1 MPQSLQMNFDQLK
14 QFITTHMQMSHIY
27 KPVMLIELLKRNGT
41 ATVDQIAQA
50 ILNHDPTQIDYYS
63 EIVKNMVGRVL
74 TNSRGITEKQN
85 NQYHLIDSYKLTPE
99 QIEQLI
105 LLCYQKIE
113 EYKKKKDGAHWKH
126 RKRTREPVSGT
137 VRYEVLKR
145 ARFRCELC
153 GIPAEEKSLDVDH
166 ITPKSLG
173 GKDDIANYQA
183 LCYTCNAQKNNRD
196 NTDFRGLNTIYEHR
210 EEDCLF
216 CEIQSKDRNRIISK
230 NTLAFAV
237 RDGFPV
243 TEGHTLFIPKRHAL
257 DYFELSQAEINAI
270 NQLMNH
276 QKVLL
281 RHSDRTIE
289 GFNIGMN
296 CCEVAGQTIF
306 HCHVHLIPRRKVD
319 VENQRGGISTSLQVK
334 GFIDSFKTDQG
345 IHL

>member
-1 MPQSLQMNFDQLK
+1 MNFDQLK
-14 QFITTHMQMSHIY
+14 QFITNDMQMQQIY
-27 KPVMLIELLKRNGT
+27 QPVMLIELLKRNGT

-50 ILNHDPTQIDYYS
+50 ILNRDPTQIEYYS

-74 TNSRGITEKQN
+74 TKNRGITEKQN
-85 NQYHLIDSYKLTPE
+85 KQYHLIDSQMLSPE

-105 LLCYQKIE
+105 LLCNQKIE
-113 EYKKKKDGAHWKH
+113 EYESKSDGAHWEH
-126 RKRTREPVSGT
+126 RRRTREPVSGT

-145 ARFRCELC
+145 AKFRCELC

-196 NTDFRGLNTIYEHR
+196 DTDFRGLNTTYEHR
-210 EEDCLF
+210 QDDCLF
-216 CEIQSKDRNRIISK
+216 CDIQSKDRNRIISE
-230 NTLAFAV
+230 NTLAFAI

-243 TEGHTLFIPKRHAL
+243 TDGHTLFIPKRHTA

-270 NQLMNH
+270 NQLMTQ
-276 QKVLL
+276 QKDLL
-281 RHSDRTIE
+281 QHSDKTIE

-296 CCEVAGQTIF
+296 CGEVAGQTIF
-306 HCHVHLIPRRKVD
+306 HCHVHLIPRRKGD
-319 VENQRGGISTSLQVK
+319 VENPRGGVRHIIAGK
-334 GFIDSFKTDQG
+334 GFY
-345 IHL
+345 

>member
-1 MPQSLQMNFDQLK
+1 MNFDQLK
-14 QFITTHMQMSHIY
+14 QFITNDMQMQQIY
-27 KPVMLIELLKRNGT
+27 QPVMLIELLKRNGT

-50 ILNHDPTQIDYYS
+50 ILNRDPTQIEYYS

-74 TNSRGITEKQN
+74 TKNRGITEKQN
-85 NQYHLIDSYKLTPE
+85 KQYHLIDSQMLSPE

-105 LLCYQKIE
+105 LLCNQKIE
-113 EYKKKKDGAHWKH
+113 EYESKSDGAHWEH
-126 RKRTREPVSGT
+126 RRRTRDPVTGT

-145 ARFRCELC
+145 AKFRCELC

-173 GKDDIANYQA
+173 GKDDISNYQA
-183 LCYTCNAQKNNRD
+183 LCYTCNTQKNNRD
-196 NTDFRGLNTIYEHR
+196 DTDFRGLNTIYEHR

-216 CEIQSKDRNRIISK
+216 CDIQSNDKLRIISK

-243 TEGHTLFIPKRHAL
+243 TEGHTLFIPKRHAA

-270 NQLMNH
+270 NQLMTQ
-276 QKVLL
+276 QKDLL
-281 RHSDRTIE
+281 QHSDKTIE

-296 CCEVAGQTIF
+296 CGDVAGQTIF
-306 HCHVHLIPRRKVD
+306 HCHVHLIPRRKGD
-319 VENQRGGISTSLQVK
+319 VENPRGGVRHIIAGK
-334 GFIDSFKTDQG
+334 GFY
-345 IHL
+345 

>member
-1 MPQSLQMNFDQLK
+1 MTFNELK
-14 QFITTHMQMSHIY
+14 KFITTDMQMSHIY
-27 KPVMLIELLKRNGT
+27 QPVMLIELLKRNGT

-50 ILNHDPTQIDYYS
+50 ILNHDPTQIEYYS

-74 TNSRGITEKQN
+74 TKSRGITEKWN
-85 NQYHLIDSYKLTPE
+85 NQYHLIDSETLTQD
-99 QIEQLI
+99 QIEELVR
-105 LLCYQKIE
+105 LCDLKIE
-113 EYKKKKDGAHWKH
+113 EYETKRNGAHWEH

-145 ARFRCELC
+145 AKFRCELC

-196 NTDFRGLNTIYEHR
+196 DTDFRGLNTTYEHR
-210 EEDCLF
+210 QEGCLF
-216 CEIQSKDRNRIISK
+216 CDIQSRDRLRIISE
-230 NTLAFAV
+230 NTLSFAV

-243 TEGHTLFIPKRHAL
+243 TEGHTLLIPKRHAV

-270 NQLMNH
+270 NQLMTQ
-276 QKVLL
+276 QKDLL
-281 RHSDRTIE
+281 QHSDKTIE

-296 CCEVAGQTIF
+296 CGEVAGQTIF
-306 HCHVHLIPRRKVD
+306 HCHAHLIPRRKGD
-319 VENQRGGISTSLQVK
+319 VENPRGGVRHIIAGK
-334 GFIDSFKTDQG
+334 GFY
-345 IHL
+345 